1 MSLNDIPPVVIDA
14 NGRFKYIL
22 IKLTK
27 NDEEQQYIV
36 RGFAS
41 AEYHADILD
50 DFESGLRK
58 LKIKEVQVECMGGGR
73 ILNEANKKEI
83 LVYGYSMGYGLADH
97 SITVELIKNNGYG
110 DYKVTFNNEGY

>member
-41 AEYHADILD
+41 AEYHGNLQNVTTS
-50 DFESGLRK
+50 F
-58 LKIKEVQVECMGGGR
+58 Q
-73 ILNEANKKEI
+73 N
-83 LVYGYSMGYGLADH
+83 
-97 SITVELIKNNGYG
+97 IT
-110 DYKVTFNNEGY
+110 T